1 MKKIYVVQMSTNTVP
16 ARIVSLFTMY
26 KYSHIAISFD
36 KSCDVLYSFGRRNL
50 YLALDGGFTIEK
62 KNGKFFKKFNKTK
75 CRVYEASVTDS
86 QYDYL
91 YNVISCM
98 KNNQDSYKYDFLGII
113 LRYIGV
119 PITFKNKYVCSYFV
133 AKLLNDSDICVFDKD
148 ICFVKPKDFEKIDCL
163 NLIYNGKYL
172 LYR

>member
-62 KNGKFFKKFNKTK
+62 KNGKFFKKFDKTK

-91 YNVISCM
+91 YNVIGCM

-133 AKLLNDSDICVFDKD
+133 AELLKNAKIYEFDKKT
-148 ICFVKPKDFEKIDCL
+148 CFVEPKDFENIDIF
-163 NLIYNGKYL
+163 NLIYTGEYS
-172 LYR
+172 LYK